1 MKPEIEIT
9 DPMYYLHTI
18 LEKYGEVEITLGQ
31 PINYPE
37 KVFCVSITRNG
48 VRRSCTTP
56 DLYKALKGIVTF
68 D

>member
-1 MKPEIEIT
+1 MKENEFN

-31 PINYPE
+31 PINYTE

-48 VRRSCTTP
+48 VRRSCTTS
-56 DLYKALKGIVTF
+56 DLHRALKGIVTF